1 MVLLKIAVP
10 KGSLEEKTLELFKEA
25 DLTISRESRNY
36 FGRVDD
42 PRIAEVR
49 FLRPQEIPIYVA
61 EGYFDLGISGYDC
74 IMESEAEVEI
84 LADLPFSRA
93 TSKPVKMVI
102 AVPEDSSIEK
112 PEDIPDGARV
122 STEFPQITRK
132 YFESIGKNVRI
143 YYSHGA
149 TEAKVPDIM
158 DVVVDLTE
166 TGETLRRNRL
176 KVVGVI
182 LESTTKLFANKN
194 SLKDAEKRKAIE
206 EIKTLLLGV
215 IEARGRVL
223 LSMNVH
229 KDNLEKVISVLP
241 AMKNPTVNQLYGSD
255 YFEVVTVAEKSSVNI
270 LLPKLKEMGAEDI
283 LEIPISK
290 IIK

>member
-1 MVLLKIAVP
+1 MLKIALP
-10 KGSLEEKTLELFKEA
+10 KGSLEEKTLELFKDA
-25 DLTISRESRNY
+25 DLTVVKQSRNY
-36 FGRVDD
+36 FGIIDD
-42 PRIAEVR
+42 PRVKEVR
-49 FLRPQEIPIYVA
+49 FLRPQEIPVYVA

-74 IMESEAEVEI
+74 IVEQEADVEI
-84 LADLPFSRA
+84 LMDLNFSRA
-93 TSKPVKMVI
+93 TSKPVKLVV
-102 AVPEDSSIEK
+102 AVPEDSNIKSVA
-112 PEDIPDGARV
+112 DIPDGSRV
-122 STEFPQITRK
+122 TTEFPGITRR
-132 YFESIGKNVRI
+132 YFESFGKNVKI

-176 KVVGVI
+176 KVIDVI
-182 LESTTKLFANKN
+182 LESTTKLFANKE
-194 SLKDAEKRKAIE
+194 SLKDPEKKRAIDQ
-206 EIKTLLLGV
+206 IKTLLEGV
-215 IEARGRVL
+215 IEARGKVL

-229 KDNLEKVISVLP
+229 KDRLESVISVLP
-241 AMKNPTVNQLYGSD
+241 AMKQPTVNQLFGSE
-255 YFEVVTVAEKSSVNI
+255 YFEIVTVAEKDSVNI

>member
-1 MVLLKIAVP
+1 MLKIAIP
-10 KGSLEEKTLELFKEA
+10 KGSLEEKTLELFKDA
-25 DLTISRESRNY
+25 DLTILKESRNY
-36 FGRVDD
+36 FGKVED
-42 PRIAEVR
+42 PRISQVR
-49 FLRPQEIPIYVA
+49 FLRPQEIPVYVA

-74 IMESEAEVEI
+74 IVETEADVHI

-93 TSKPVKMVI
+93 TSRPVKLVV
-102 AVPEDSSIEK
+102 AVPEDSNINK
-112 PEDIPDGARV
+112 PEDIPDGSRV
-122 STEFPQITRK
+122 TTEFPNITRK
-132 YFESIGKNVRI
+132 YFERIGKSVKV

-176 KVVGVI
+176 KIVDII
-182 LESTTKLFANKN
+182 LESTTKLFANKD
-194 SLKDAEKRKAIE
+194 SLKDSSKKKAIE

-229 KDNLEKVISVLP
+229 RNNLERVISVLP
-241 AMKNPTVNQLYGSD
+241 AMKNPTVNRLHDSD
-255 YFEVVTVAEKSSVNI
+255 YFELVTVADKASVNI

-283 LEIPISK
+283 LEIPITK

>member
-1 MVLLKIAVP
+1 MLRIAIP
-10 KGSLEEKTLELFKEA
+10 KGSLEEKTLELFKDA

-36 FGRVDD
+36 FGKIDD
-42 PRIAEVR
+42 PRVSHVR

-74 IMESEAEVEI
+74 IIESEAEVEI

-93 TSKPVKMVI
+93 TSKPVRMVV
-102 AVPEDSSIEK
+102 AVPEDSPVEK
-112 PEDIPDGARV
+112 AEDIPEDARV
-122 STEFPQITRK
+122 TTEFPNITRK
-132 YFESIGKNVRI
+132 FFEKLGKRVKV

-176 KVVGVI
+176 KIIATI
-182 LESTTKLFANKN
+182 LESTTKLFANKE
-194 SLKDAEKRKAIE
+194 SMKDETKRKAIE

-215 IEARGRVL
+215 VEARGRVL

-229 KDNLEKVISVLP
+229 KDSLDRVVSVLP
-241 AMKNPTVNQLYGSD
+241 AMKKPTVNQLYGSD
-255 YFEVVTVAEKSSVNI
+255 YFEIVTVAEKSTVNI

-283 LEIPISK
+283 LEIPITK
-290 IIK
+290 IVK

>member
-1 MVLLKIAVP
+1 MLKIAIP
-10 KGSLEEKTLELFKEA
+10 KGSLEEKTIELFKDA
-25 DLTISRESRNY
+25 DLSILRESRNY
-36 FGRVDD
+36 FGKVED
-42 PRIAEVR
+42 PRISQVR
-49 FLRPQEIPIYVA
+49 FLRPQEIPVYVS

-74 IMESEAEVEI
+74 IVETEADVQI

-93 TSKPVKMVI
+93 TSKPVKMVV
-102 AVPEDSSIEK
+102 AVPEDSNINK
-112 PEDIPDGARV
+112 PEDIPDGSRV
-122 STEFPQITRK
+122 TTEFPNITRK
-132 YFESIGKNVRI
+132 YFEKIGKSVKV

-176 KVVGVI
+176 KIIDVI
-182 LESTTKLFANKN
+182 LESTTKLFANKE
-194 SLKDAEKRKAIE
+194 SLKDSSKRKAIE

-229 KDNLEKVISVLP
+229 KDNLERVISVLP
-241 AMKNPTVNQLYGSD
+241 AMKNPTVNQLHESD
-255 YFEVVTVAEKSSVNI
+255 YFEIVTVAEKANVNI
-270 LLPKLKEMGAEDI
+270 LLPMLKEMGAEDI
-283 LEIPISK
+283 LEIPITK